1 MTTSLSEEELR
12 SKKAEDELRKTDPEY
27 DRIVT
32 EVEER
37 VRGVEERRAAA
48 KTPVVQKDLAR
59 AVTSTAEDIFE
70 RCGDSSDFC
79 IEEIREGGSNH
90 GYIRFGHYNDL
101 RLDKW
106 GWSLGSSDQAF
117 TAGFKKLGHTHT
129 FFRRLYLMGPDV

>member
-1 MTTSLSEEELR
+1 MTISPSEEELR
-12 SKKAEDELRKTDPEY
+12 SKKEQDQLRKIDPAY

-32 EVEER
+32 EFEER
-37 VRGVEERRAAA
+37 VRGIEERRAAA
-48 KTPVVQKDLAR
+48 KTPAVQKDLAR

-79 IEEIREGGSNH
+79 IEEIRDGGNNH

-101 RLDKW
+101 RLDRW
-106 GWSLGSSDQAF
+106 GWSLSSSDPAF

-129 FFRRLYLMGPDV
+129 FFRRLYLLGPDV

>member
-48 KTPVVQKDLAR
+48 KTPEMKTDLANALTAI
-59 AVTSTAEDIFE
+59 AVDIFE
-70 RCGDSSDFC
+70 RCGDSSEFC
-79 IEEIREGGSNH
+79 VKGIRDRDT
-90 GYIRFGHYNDL
+90 YTDIRFGHYNDL
-101 RLDKW
+101 RLDRY
-106 GWSLGSSDQAF
+106 GWSLGSSDPAF
-117 TAGFKKLGHTHT
+117 TDGFKKLGHTHT
-129 FFRRLYLMGPDV
+129 FMRRLYLLGPDV